1 MNEQKDIYEFDYAGL
16 IARISDVLGKESYL
30 SFAKRAGMSDT
41 AFKRYIINGTVPPV
55 DKAWMIACAAANPS
69 DDAAD
74 IRKLASWI
82 AFGLGDRPGYSSR
95 TSAVKETLSDY
106 DTSSTRDDSDDI
118 EWIDSY
124 NVFASAGNG
133 FINEYELGN
142 KLPFSHR
149 WLAENGLLG
158 KRLSLI
164 RVTGNSMHPTLSDK
178 ETPLIEILPDDA
190 INRLVDDVYVIRLN
204 GQLLIK
210 RIQVYGND
218 GFLIKSDN
226 AHYDSYK
233 LTRDNWPDD
242 FKVIAKWT
250 GKKF

>member
-1 MNEQKDIYEFDYAGL
+1 MPRNLEKYAFNQEEFISRLTAIVGDESYRSYAQRAGFSDTML
-16 IARISDVLGKESYL
+16 RSYAAGSIPSIEKAAQICSAAKISDDTDFAEFYAWLCLGLGKAPNL
-30 SFAKRAGMSDT
+30 SSNKQTNS
-41 AFKRYIINGTVPPV
+41 ISEPLSS
-55 DKAWMIACAAANPS
+55 PS
-69 DDAAD
+69 PMPLAD
-74 IRKLASWI
+74 E
-82 AFGLGDRPGYSSR
+82 G
-95 TSAVKETLSDY
+95 
-106 DTSSTRDDSDDI
+106 DDI
-118 EWIDSY
+118 VWIDSF
-124 NVFASAGNG
+124 NVFASAGDG
-133 FINEYELGN
+133 FINEHELGN
-142 KLPFSHR
+142 KLPFSQR
-149 WLAENGLLG
+149 WLVENGLLG

-210 RIQVYGND
+210 RIQVYGNG

-226 AHYDSYK
+226 PHYDSYP

>member
-1 MNEQKDIYEFDYAGL
+1 MSNNAVHFQFDSENF
-16 IARISDVLGKESYL
+16 IARLKFVIGDIPVRRFARNVGISDTLIRNYL
-30 SFAKRAGMSDT
+30 SGS
-41 AFKRYIINGTVPPV
+41 VPSIE
-55 DKAWMIACAAANPS
+55 K
-69 DDAAD
+69 AAD
-74 IRKLASWI
+74 IANGAGVDFSWLCLGIGEAPNRVIKESLAPS
-82 AFGLGDRPGYSSR
+82 
-95 TSAVKETLSDY
+95 VNE
-106 DTSSTRDDSDDI
+106 SSTEYSLMPFANDDDDI
-118 EWIDSY
+118 VWIDSF
-124 NVFASAGNG
+124 NVFASAGDG
-133 FINEYELGN
+133 FINEHELGN

-164 RVTGNSMHPTLSDK
+164 RVTGNSMHPTLSEK

-210 RIQVYGND
+210 RIQVYGNE